1 MTSMKKRFIYV
12 IDTPTE
18 SKELLIRE
26 NELIENADGEL
37 DCPLDKILSRYHM
50 EWNDLFQ
57 MNAASVSLMA
67 EDTSERTII
76 RSISFENLH
85 YHKYAK
91 EVC

>member
-1 MTSMKKRFIYV
+1 MTSIKKRFIYV

-57 MNAASVSLMA
+57 MNTASVSLMA
-67 EDTSERTII
+67 EDTSERKVI

-85 YHKYAK
+85 YHKNRS